1 MRFRVAQFVAVF
13 ALAIPLPAAPPQG
26 ARINI
31 GEVDH
36 LEEKA
41 DEVVSV
47 NLDGESLDL
56 GRKFLAVR
64 DGVTMPVKELA
75 KGLKGIY
82 LRTFRFGRK
91 QAYSKEDTDG
101 IRRQVQGPGWVPM
114 IDVKDRKKAEN
125 VSVYSFVE
133 NEEVT
138 GVTVIS
144 EEANEYTVVNIVG
157 PVDLST
163 LSELGKQMGLPAMKI
178 ATTELPRK
186 KVLPPINPAAPAVN
200 PDRR

>member
-1 MRFRVAQFVAVF
+1 VAVL
-13 ALAIPLPAAPPQG
+13 ALSLPLCAAPPQG

-41 DEVVSV
+41 DDVVSV

-64 DGVTMPVKELA
+64 DGVTVPVKELA

-91 QAYSKEDTDG
+91 EAYTKEDTDG

-114 IDVKDRKKAEN
+114 INVKDRNKAEN

-163 LSELGKQMGLPAMKI
+163 LSELGKEMGLPAMKI

-186 KVLPPINPAAPAVN
+186 KVLPPKPAVPPAN
-200 PDRR
+200 QGQR